1 VAHALLRMV
10 DHVLADGTVYR
21 GAGADY
27 HDRQHRQPVTRR
39 VLQGLMP
46 WSHDADFLSSR
57 DLQFVPN
64 L

>member
-1 VAHALLRMV
+1 LRMV

-21 GAGADY
+21 EAGADY

-46 WSHDADFLSSR
+46 LVTRRGFSE
-57 DLQFVPN
+57 Q
-64 L
+64 